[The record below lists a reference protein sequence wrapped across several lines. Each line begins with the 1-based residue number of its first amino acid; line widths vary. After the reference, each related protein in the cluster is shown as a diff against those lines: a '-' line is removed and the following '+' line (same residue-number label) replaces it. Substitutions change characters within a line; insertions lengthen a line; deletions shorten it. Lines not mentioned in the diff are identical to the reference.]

1 MMKQILVLTFL
12 LSFSLAT
19 IRRNLQKTEAKAP
32 KADGYTPLQV
42 PAETDD
48 WKQYRD
54 DYYKTETL
62 RLEAEQRFHTS
73 EFGRYNRQQ
82 KWVDDRVANET
93 DNTKTMAARVRKDL
107 EIDEQ
112 ARIDIDEGDAHINF
126 KQNMRNPA
134 NRIAAR
140 AARIYEEHGAAAWTS
155 RVDQLKNLKIPAQ
168 PKAVV
173 KRRALQAQTGYSANQ
188 TNNINQIKAAWAKRA
203 KDLQAQIDL
212 NLKFHAVEF
221 EEFVLDT
228 HRIEDV
234 KAINESDLSL
244 KEKRDV
250 KYSVWEQYNGIK
262 NPTKAIINAANQA
275 RKEAQN
281 TVNGDEN
288 EVKGLAERNSQY
300 VWATKA

>member
-1 MMKQILVLTFL
+1 M
-12 LSFSLAT
+12 
-19 IRRNLQKTEAKAP
+19 
-32 KADGYTPLQV
+32 
-42 PAETDD
+42 
-48 WKQYRD
+48 
-54 DYYKTETL
+54 
-62 RLEAEQRFHTS
+62 
-73 EFGRYNRQQ
+73 
-82 KWVDDRVANET
+82 
-93 DNTKTMAARVRKDL
+93 

-112 ARIDIDEGDAHINF
+112 ARIDIDDLDAHINF

-140 AARIYEEHGAAAWTS
+140 ASRIYNEHDGAAWNA
-155 RVDQLKNLKIPAQ
+155 RVAQLRGVKIPAQ

-173 KRRALQAQTGYSANQ
+173 TRRDLQAKTGYTADQKNK
-188 TNNINQIKAAWAKRA
+188 IKQIKAAWAKRA

-228 HRIEDV
+228 HRVEDI
-234 KAINESDLSL
+234 KAIMESDLSL

-250 KYSVWEQYNGIK
+250 RGSVWRQYDAIK

-275 RKEAQN
+275 RKNAQN

-288 EVKGLAERNSQY
+288 AVNGLVRGNGQFA
-300 VWATKA
+300 WAT